1 MNFTC
6 PTCGAPLRFLSAAPF
21 AVCAF
26 CRSLLVRTD
35 VGLESMGK
43 VAVVPEDFS
52 PLQVGTR
59 GQFDNRSFAL
69 IGRIRKVWSEGSWNE
84 WCAQFSD
91 GALGWLAEAQGD
103 LVMTFERPI
112 SLASQSLEPDSV
124 VTLEGQRFQVSD
136 VKQVSSAGAEGEL
149 ASYSPEAQAMTSI
162 DLRGPGPAFATIERS
177 NKTRVFVGRFVE
189 FEDCRFQQLRAMSG
203 WTPESAP
210 PQR

>member
-177 NKTRVFVGRFVE
+177 DKTRVFVGRFVE

>member
-1 MNFTC
+1 
-6 PTCGAPLRFLSAAPF
+6 
-21 AVCAF
+21 
-26 CRSLLVRTD
+26 
-35 VGLESMGK
+35 
-43 VAVVPEDFS
+43 
-52 PLQVGTR
+52 
-59 GQFDNRSFAL
+59 L

-177 NKTRVFVGRFVE
+177 DKTRVFVGRFVE

>member
-59 GQFDNRSFAL
+59 GEFGNRSFAL

-162 DLRGPGPAFATIERS
+162 DLRGPGSAFATIEHS
-177 NKTRVFVGRFVE
+177 DKTRVFVGRFVE